1 MLRQKLPAS
10 TPLQCRCILAKSTLR
25 VGVCLHWRSWLI
37 PFCNRDW
44 RLRVISLWAKP
55 RICAGGSRGLD
66 AGASGAG
73 QAAGV
78 GASGRFLGRKP
89 RPGESWCPVCGVTLR
104 PGELEAHLTHELDKL
119 ARLPQTRPLSQRTP
133 TPTASAVPTPSPS
146 SSSSSSEESLRQR
159 QVMRRRQGRACPG
172 WETYQRVRAGRQMR
186 SRSKRRRTAGR
197 GADGG
202 DGDGEGEEWQT
213 CPVCDSHV
221 DADTADDMRA
231 HIERCLRK
239 AEVEFEDE
247 EVDVEGDGDDQYE
260 EYEWC
265 GQTRV
270 RATQMLRAE
279 GQLHAL
285 GTKVERGSE
294 DEMVDV
300 CDDAADAFGP
310 AQYDDAR
317 LLRLGHDLGAAD
329 HDLGAADH
337 ELGAGREGD
346 RRDDPLMHNTSCE
359 SMAVSESSLSPP
371 SPPPPPS
378 ACERP
383 PPTGDHPGCAE
394 EDGPD
399 RASPSERSLSE
410 DLSSGAACSNSLP
423 VNSNAP
429 SGGGAVVEALR
440 ARVRELEEERRSE
453 RCACRVCHGE
463 YEKPLVSVSC
473 WHVHCEQCWLHALA
487 AKRLCP
493 QCSIIT
499 STADLRRV
507 YL

>member
-1 MLRQKLPAS
+1 M
-10 TPLQCRCILAKSTLR
+10 
-25 VGVCLHWRSWLI
+25 
-37 PFCNRDW
+37 
-44 RLRVISLWAKP
+44 
-55 RICAGGSRGLD
+55 D
-66 AGASGAG
+66 AG
-73 QAAGV
+73 
-78 GASGRFLGRKP
+78 LGRKP

-133 TPTASAVPTPSPS
+133 TPTTSSAIVAPSPS
-146 SSSSSSEESLRQR
+146 SSSSSEEGLRQR

-186 SRSKRRRTAGR
+186 SRSKRRRTAAEG
-197 GADGG
+197 GADGEG
-202 DGDGEGEEWQT
+202 GEGEEWQT
-213 CPVCDSHV
+213 CPVCDAHV

-247 EVDVEGDGDDQYE
+247 DVDVEGDADDHYE

-300 CDDAADAFGP
+300 CDDADDAFGP
-310 AQYDDAR
+310 AQYDDSQ
-317 LLRLGHDLGAAD
+317 LLRLGHDHGPAD
-329 HDLGAADH
+329 DDP
-337 ELGAGREGD
+337 GD
-346 RRDDPLMHNTSCE
+346 RERDDRDDPRTHNTSCE

-371 SPPPPPS
+371 TPPLPPPPPPPS
-378 ACERP
+378 TCENA

-394 EDGPD
+394 QHAGRRGGGGGGEGGGGG
-399 RASPSERSLSE
+399 SLS
-410 DLSSGAACSNSLP
+410 DGLSSSSSCSNNTFPKSN
-423 VNSNAP
+423 NSSNNGNSSNGGSNGGS
-429 SGGGAVVEALR
+429 SGSAVVEALR
-440 ARVRELEEERRSE
+440 ARVMELEEERRSV
-453 RCACRVCHGE
+453 RCTCRVCHGE

-473 WHVHCEQCWLHALA
+473 WHIHCEQCWLHALA
-487 AKRLCP
+487 AKKLCP
-493 QCSIIT
+493 QCSSIT

>member
-1 MLRQKLPAS
+1 MDKETAGCSSSGDPSLVPSRSPREGEGEGQS
-10 TPLQCRCILAKSTLR
+10 TPFCRVTRNSSTGKSEE
-25 VGVCLHWRSWLI
+25 
-37 PFCNRDW
+37 
-44 RLRVISLWAKP
+44 
-55 RICAGGSRGLD
+55 
-66 AGASGAG
+66 
-73 QAAGV
+73 
-78 GASGRFLGRKP
+78 GRHKRRKP

-133 TPTASAVPTPSPS
+133 TPTTSAVHTPSPS
-146 SSSSSSEESLRQR
+146 SSSSASDEALRQR
-159 QVMRRRQGRACPG
+159 QVMRRRQGRACPGWETYQRVQGRACPG

-186 SRSKRRRTAGR
+186 SRSKRRRTAG
-197 GADGG
+197 GGTDGG
-202 DGDGEGEEWQT
+202 DGDGEEWQT
-213 CPVCDSHV
+213 CPVCDAHV

-247 EVDVEGDGDDQYE
+247 EVDVEGDADDQYE

-300 CDDAADAFGP
+300 CDDADDAFGP
-310 AQYDDAR
+310 AQYDDSH
-317 LLRLGHDLGAAD
+317 LLRLGHDLGED
-329 HDLGAADH
+329 HQ
-337 ELGAGREGD
+337 EGQEND
-346 RRDDPLMHNTSCE
+346 RQDDPQMHNTSCE

-371 SPPPPPS
+371 TPPLPPS
-378 ACERP
+378 TCERASP
-383 PPTGDHPGCAE
+383 SGDHPGCAE
-394 EDGPD
+394 EEAAGDPHSLGRSPSPRAD
-399 RASPSERSLSE
+399 RASHPDRKFSEGLGSTGPCTS
-410 DLSSGAACSNSLP
+410 SLP
-423 VNSNAP
+423 VCSNNNSNA
-429 SGGGAVVEALR
+429 SSGGAVVEALR
-440 ARVRELEEERRSE
+440 ARVKELEEERRSG

>member
-1 MLRQKLPAS
+1 MVEYVRL
-10 TPLQCRCILAKSTLR
+10 TLA
-25 VGVCLHWRSWLI
+25 I
-37 PFCNRDW
+37 
-44 RLRVISLWAKP
+44 
-55 RICAGGSRGLD
+55 LD
-66 AGASGAG
+66 AEC
-73 QAAGV
+73 
-78 GASGRFLGRKP
+78 GRKP

-133 TPTASAVPTPSPS
+133 TPTTLGGPHALALVVVVCI
-146 SSSSSSEESLRQR
+146 R
-159 QVMRRRQGRACPG
+159 
-172 WETYQRVRAGRQMR
+172 TYQRVRAGRQMR
-186 SRSKRRRTAGR
+186 SRSKRRRTAG
-197 GADGG
+197 GGTDGG
-202 DGDGEGEEWQT
+202 DGDGEEWQT
-213 CPVCDSHV
+213 CPVCDAHV

-247 EVDVEGDGDDQYE
+247 EVDVEGDADDQYE

-300 CDDAADAFGP
+300 CDDADDAFGP
-310 AQYDDAR
+310 RSTTTRTCCASPR
-317 LLRLGHDLGAAD
+317 P
-329 HDLGAADH
+329 
-337 ELGAGREGD
+337 
-346 RRDDPLMHNTSCE
+346 RRR
-359 SMAVSESSLSPP
+359 PP
-371 SPPPPPS
+371 GGPG
-378 ACERP
+378 ERP
-383 PPTGDHPGCAE
+383 PRTRRCIIRAARVWRSRSPRCRRPRPPAAPSTCEESVALGDHPGCAE
-394 EDGPD
+394 EEAAGDPHSLGRSPSPRAD
-399 RASPSERSLSE
+399 RASHPDRKFSEGLGSTGPCTS
-410 DLSSGAACSNSLP
+410 SLP
-423 VNSNAP
+423 VCSNNNSNA
-429 SGGGAVVEALR
+429 SSGGAVVEALR
-440 ARVRELEEERRSE
+440 ARVKELEEERRSG